1 MRLQERAIVAPSAK
15 LILVA
20 LLVTLAK
27 EEAGG
32 DAAPAP
38 GIVSGASLLKRLAQL
53 SLAEVHRLAESGA
66 LELVVRYDGDQVAW
80 SLQAATRKHTEQ
92 ALLEYL
98 VRHGAPRALL
108 RELFR
113 ISRARVDA
121 VRRTLRFSSTE
132 GRPMLPRGREREA
145 IVAAWSELATTVPD
159 RRFRYRELH
168 GAFPRYSI
176 AALDAVVRESLPE
189 SPGKRPVGKPVSAS
203 HGEAVHAGNPPPR
216 TVVHRR
222 DPK

>member
-1 MRLQERAIVAPSAK
+1 MRLQERAIVAPSAR
-15 LILVA
+15 LMLVA
-20 LLVTLAK
+20 LLVTLAE
-27 EEAGG
+27 EEARG
-32 DAAPAP
+32 DAAPAS
-38 GIVSGASLLKRLAQL
+38 GILMGASLLKRLAQL
-53 SLAEVHRLAESGA
+53 SLAEVHRLAETGG

-92 ALLEYL
+92 ALLEDL

-113 ISRARVDA
+113 ISRARIDA
-121 VRRTLRFSSTE
+121 VRRSLRLPSTE
-132 GRPMLPRGREREA
+132 GRPKLPRRREREA
-145 IVAAWSELATTVPD
+145 IVAAWSELARTVPD
-159 RRFRYRELH
+159 RRVRYRELH

-176 AALDAVVRESLPE
+176 AALDAVVREASPE
-189 SPGKRPVGKPVSAS
+189 NPEKGPVGKPVSAPRDR
-203 HGEAVHAGNPPPR
+203 GVRADDPPRR